1 MRRKILLCLLILVLL
16 LIWGQSCLSADLS
29 RLESKGIFDLIRPLL
44 AFFLGEDRVTHNLVR
59 KLAHFTEFFLLG
71 CLISL
76 LLPMDWKRRLLC
88 CGFCLLAAFLDET
101 IQVFSDRGD
110 QVVDVWLDFAGAA
123 AGILLVSVFR
133 HLASVKHTRAE
144 KSDPRGR

>member
-16 LIWGQSCLSADLS
+16 LIWGQSCLPSDLS
-29 RLESKGIFDLIRPLL
+29 RLESKGIFDLIRPVL

-59 KLAHFTEFFLLG
+59 KLAHFTEFFFLG
-71 CLISL
+71 CLIAL

-88 CGFCLLAAFLDET
+88 CGLCLLAAFLDET

-110 QVVDVWLDFAGAA
+110 QVVDVWLDFSGAA
-123 AGILLVSVFR
+123 VGILLATIFR
-133 HLASVKHTRAE
+133 HLAGVRRLRAAGSSSRE
-144 KSDPRGR
+144 R

>member
-16 LIWGQSCLSADLS
+16 LIWGQSCLPADLS
-29 RLESKGIFDLIRPLL
+29 RQESKGIFDLIKPVLV
-44 AFFLGEDRVTHNLVR
+44 FFLGEDQVTHHLIR

-71 CLISL
+71 GLISL
-76 LLPMDWKRRLLC
+76 LLPMDWKKRLLC

-123 AGILLVSVFR
+123 AGILLVTGFR
-133 HLASVKHTRAE
+133 YLASVRHSRAE
-144 KSDPRGR
+144 GSASGGR